1 VRPWCQVGR
10 AEGRRTKGFVSD
22 CVGGVPVFVDGGG
35 GRRGRGILVV
45 VVVVVV
51 VLGFMRLWLA
61 RVARIGASLVAL

>member
-1 VRPWCQVGR
+1 
-10 AEGRRTKGFVSD
+10 VSD

-51 VLGFMRLWLA
+51 VVLGFMRLWLA